1 MRLVNRYINE
11 GWTQET
17 PTGTINGSNKVFTL
31 ANIPVDPLS
40 VAVHLNGVFQ
50 RPTTDYSISGT
61 TITFV
66 TAPALGQD
74 VFVLYCKRV

>member
-1 MRLVNRYINE
+1 MRLVNRYISE

-17 PTGTINGSNKVFTL
+17 PSGTINGSNKVFTL
-31 ANIPVDPLS
+31 ANTPDDS
-40 VAVHLNGVFQ
+40 ANVAVHVDGLFQ
-50 RPTTDYSISGT
+50 RTTTDYTISGT